1 MHPIRGGQ
9 EEAPVDRDRG
19 RVADEVL
26 QRRFLG
32 AFRMDTLGHLGE
44 LVRVAK
50 EHDRLRAAAH
60 RDDVRQRHLTG
71 LIDEQDVQAIFH
83 LCASKQP
90 GRAAGHVV
98 AAAGQAALDLPVVRR
113 HADAVGTSGIL
124 PAVALLH
131 DAHGLAGPFGGGR
144 DCIDKVADG
153 PVRLSR
159 DTNPASDADQFD
171 DHPGS
176 GPRLARAGRPLD
188 GKRRLLQGKRESPCR
203 VERCFARLRQ
213 RAARWLTGDSRRPPQ
228 DQVAHGPVATWPL
241 DPVLESPIGDPPQG
255 VAHDTAAVG
264 LARNQGARV
273 LAGTAVAAQQVDRA
287 GRLVDRH
294 DLACLLTGCLIDRAV
309 ARLDLEILG
318 GIEAVA
324 MDAAPLD
331 PPEFADVRQIAQ
343 RLCRVDELLHGCVAQ
358 AEPQPPRRFLVS
370 PVPVEQLGQEPSRRL
385 ILRSEGLIGR
395 YLLRQRVN
403 PGLRLSLPRRELFR
417 RGPILR
423 LRPRQVPA
431 LLGDCGRPQSFEP

>member
-1 MHPIRGGQ
+1 M
-9 EEAPVDRDRG
+9 
-19 RVADEVL
+19 
-26 QRRFLG
+26 
-32 AFRMDTLGHLGE
+32 
-44 LVRVAK
+44 
-50 EHDRLRAAAH
+50 
-60 RDDVRQRHLTG
+60 
-71 LIDEQDVQAIFH
+71 
-83 LCASKQP
+83 
-90 GRAAGHVV
+90 
-98 AAAGQAALDLPVVRR
+98 
-113 HADAVGTSGIL
+113 
-124 PAVALLH
+124 
-131 DAHGLAGPFGGGR
+131 
-144 DCIDKVADG
+144 
-153 PVRLSR
+153 RLSR
-159 DTNPASDADQFD
+159 DTDPASDADKLD

-255 VAHDTAAVG
+255 GQRAHLGRDLG
-264 LARNQGARV
+264 ER
-273 LAGTAVAAQQVDRA
+273 AVAALAHRTVGEADRA
-287 GRLVDRH
+287 GQVARIVDLEDGDAAMLLVIGAEAAIPGAAALGARRVEQ
-294 DLACLLTGCLIDRAV
+294 GAV

-343 RLCRVDELLHGCVAQ
+343 RLCRVDELLQGCVAQ

-370 PVPVEQLGQEPSRRL
+370 PMPVEQLGQEPSRRL